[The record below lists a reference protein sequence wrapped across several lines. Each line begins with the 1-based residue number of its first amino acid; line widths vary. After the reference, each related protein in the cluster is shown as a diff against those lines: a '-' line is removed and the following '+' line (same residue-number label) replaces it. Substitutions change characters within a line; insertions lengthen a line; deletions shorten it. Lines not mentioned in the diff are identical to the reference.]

1 MTNGDAPH
9 GGFQSPGRR
18 PPQWHQKS
26 IGCVYHQSFAQDIAC
41 RQLFGVDASD
51 RRWQGG
57 GVQGDTHPRMKIRVR
72 GRSFLAFVI
81 APQPPL
87 DAWLAEL
94 DAQIARSP
102 GFFEA
107 RPVIIDMAAITAAA
121 NGADTLLDDLDKRGM
136 SVIDV
141 ENAAAVP
148 GADPW
153 RRRLVGGRNAGE
165 IEVGDS
171 ERETA
176 SPLETPLDTP
186 LETSLVVA
194 EPVRSGQSVLF
205 IKGDVTIIGS
215 VASGAE
221 VLAGGS
227 IHVYGALRGR
237 AIAGAVGRSNARIF
251 CRRFEAELVSI
262 DGFYMTA
269 DDMDQAL
276 RGRAVE
282 IRLAGDAI
290 VVSPLR

>member
-1 MTNGDAPH
+1 M
-9 GGFQSPGRR
+9 
-18 PPQWHQKS
+18 
-26 IGCVYHQSFAQDIAC
+26 
-41 RQLFGVDASD
+41 
-51 RRWQGG
+51 
-57 GVQGDTHPRMKIRVR
+57 QGDTHPRMKIRVR
-72 GRSFLAFVI
+72 GRSFLAFVL
-81 APQPPL
+81 APEPPL
-87 DAWLAEL
+87 DGWLAEL
-94 DAQIARSP
+94 DTQLARSP

-107 RPVIIDMAAITAAA
+107 RPVIIDMAAITAAEP
-121 NGADTLLDDLDKRGM
+121 GADTLLDDLEKRGM

-141 ENAAAVP
+141 EHAAAVP

-153 RRRLVGGRNAGE
+153 RRPLVGGRNAGE

-171 ERETA
+171 ACALPGDSPSEAPGEA
-176 SPLETPLDTP
+176 PLESQLGSPLDIP

-205 IKGDVTIIGS
+205 IKGDVTVIGS

-227 IHVYGALRGR
+227 IHIYGALRGR

-269 DDMDQAL
+269 DDMDPAL
-276 RGRAVE
+276 RGRAVQ
-282 IRLAGDAI
+282 IRLVGDAI
-290 VVSPLR
+290 IVSPLG

>member
-1 MTNGDAPH
+1 VV
-9 GGFQSPGRR
+9 QS
-18 PPQWHQKS
+18 
-26 IGCVYHQSFAQDIAC
+26 
-41 RQLFGVDASD
+41 
-51 RRWQGG
+51 
-57 GVQGDTHPRMKIRVR
+57 DTHPRMKIRVR

-107 RPVIIDMAAITAAA
+107 RPVIIDMAAITAVER
-121 NGADTLLDDLDKRGM
+121 GAGTLLDDLDKRGI

-153 RRRLVGGRNAGE
+153 RRPLVGGRNAGE

-171 ERETA
+171 ERGPA
-176 SPLETPLDTP
+176 SPLETPL
-186 LETSLVVA
+186 ETSLVIA

-227 IHVYGALRGR
+227 IHIYGALRGR
-237 AIAGAVGRSNARIF
+237 AVAGAIGRSNARIF

-282 IRLAGDAI
+282 IRLVGDAI
-290 VVSPLR
+290 MVSPLR

>member
-1 MTNGDAPH
+1 
-9 GGFQSPGRR
+9 
-18 PPQWHQKS
+18 
-26 IGCVYHQSFAQDIAC
+26 
-41 RQLFGVDASD
+41 
-51 RRWQGG
+51 
-57 GVQGDTHPRMKIRVR
+57 MKIRVR

-102 GFFEA
+102 GFFDA

-171 ERETA
+171 ERVPA

-186 LETSLVVA
+186 SKTSSSSFA
-194 EPVRSGQSVLF
+194 EPAHDPVNRCCSSRATA
-205 IKGDVTIIGS
+205 TIIGS

-221 VLAGGS
+221 ALAG
-227 IHVYGALRGR
+227 VL
-237 AIAGAVGRSNARIF
+237 F
-251 CRRFEAELVSI
+251 
-262 DGFYMTA
+262 
-269 DDMDQAL
+269 
-276 RGRAVE
+276 
-282 IRLAGDAI
+282 
-290 VVSPLR
+290 